1 MYIFNQGRNGKFLA
15 EKTATAVATS
25 PVPPQ
30 SILQNLDKGYKKVE
44 FGFQG
49 IFGFI
54 RYPTLNSKS

>member
-1 MYIFNQGRNGKFLA
+1 MHIFNQGRHGKFLA
-15 EKTATAVATS
+15 DKTATSAATS
-25 PVPPQ
+25 LVPPQ

-44 FGFQG
+44 IGFQG